1 MNYLIGE
8 LTNDRVLVDEKG
20 IDELYKTGYFGRPK
34 NDKLELSLVEAAYL
48 LYRNKVNIQEKGNT
62 LDFTDFFKKASLRQQ
77 YFELKYIVYKDI
89 RERGLYIQ
97 PGVTDF
103 RVYPRGGHPGKSQA
117 KSFIRV
123 HSERITL
130 PLKELQK
137 LLNTADNVHKQLI
150 LAIVDEESDITF
162 YEVKKVNVKGQM
174 GALYPDLKT
183 SASLLEDRVIVWNSE
198 SSNTIHESGFYGKLL
213 DPERLQLS
221 LVESGYL
228 LENGVIRIS
237 DRENGIDLNFNEFSK
252 RSSSIE
258 PEFPLKCRV
267 YSDLRNRGLV
277 PKTGFKFGTHF
288 RVYKQVESVDKIPHS
303 EYLVHALSKDYEFI
317 LPVMSR
323 AIRLANSVKKRM
335 LFAVESG
342 KGFEYIDIGRVKM

>member
-1 MNYLIGE
+1 MIGE
-8 LTNDRVLVDEKG
+8 LRNDRVLVDEKG
-20 IDELYKTGYFGRPK
+20 IDELYKSGYFGRPK
-34 NDKLELSLVEAAYL
+34 GNKLELSLVEAAYL
-48 LYRNKVNIQEKGNT
+48 LYRNKIKIQENEKG

-103 RVYPRGGHPGKSQA
+103 RVYPRGGHPGKSQPR
-117 KSFIRV
+117 SYIHV
-123 HSERITL
+123 HSERIPL
-130 PLKELQK
+130 PLKDLQK
-137 LLNTADNVHKQLI
+137 LLETADNVHKQLI

-162 YEVKKVNVKGQM
+162 YEAKKVNIKGDM
-174 GALYPDLKT
+174 EKLYPDLTT
-183 SASLLEDRVIVWNSE
+183 SASLMEDRVLIWDGE
-198 SSNTIHESGFYGKLL
+198 SSNTIHENGFYGKLL
-213 DPERLQLS
+213 DPEHLQLS
-221 LVESGYL
+221 LVESEYL
-228 LENGVIRIS
+228 LENNIIQVN
-237 DRENGIDLNFNEFSK
+237 DRKNENHLNFNEFSK
-252 RSSSIE
+252 RASFIE
-258 PEFPLKCRV
+258 SEFPRKCRV

-288 RVYKQVESVDKIPHS
+288 RVYKQVESADNIPHS
-303 EYLVHALSKDYEFI
+303 EYLVHALPNNYEFI

-335 LFAVESG
+335 LFAVEEE